1 MSYTQLQEQF
11 GITALI
17 GAKATAAL
25 PTLLLHHQCKR
36 QYSEKSKYHLRIIL
50 KVVLTLWIP

>member
-25 PTLLLHHQCKR
+25 PTIAFAP
-36 QYSEKSKYHLRIIL
+36 S
-50 KVVLTLWIP
+50 V